1 MAIYWTSNHPWIVW
15 GDEETIPKW
24 LLEHAVLWWPDLLP
38 KSSKLQ
44 DFLQK
49 VQLNYC
55 ASCSPSDLLA
65 RRLLI
70 NTAQHFS
77 QRSSLEVWSFR
88 SWAQLLKPWTS
99 SSWEN
104 LDQRR
109 VRATTEDFAF
119 DTQKRTLAEDGGV
132 QRRLRCLVIVNA
144 EEDTWNCKNGI

>member
-65 RRLLI
+65 QQLLI
-70 NTAQHFS
+70 TTAKHS
-77 QRSSLEVWSFR
+77 TSKTSPSDVWSFR

-99 SSWEN
+99 SSWED

-119 DTQKRTLAEDGGV
+119 DTQMQKRTLAEDPGGTTKASLLSHC
-132 QRRLRCLVIVNA
+132 QCRKAYLEL
-144 EEDTWNCKNGI
+144 